1 MKFHV
6 FPPTDPTAPERAILI
21 FAGWGMDEKPFASLK
36 QEGYRIIAVWDYRE
50 PAFPPSLVE
59 ELEQY
64 REIAV
69 IGWSFGVP
77 AATRFLAVHPELP
90 VSARIAVNG
99 TMHPVS
105 DSLGIPEAIFRGTLA
120 GLSEKTLSKFNLR
133 MCGSAESYRR
143 FSLTLPARDIDGLRS
158 ELVAVESAGDACGAI
173 WDTAIVGTAD
183 RIIPPENQLR
193 AWQGG
198 EAVETLTV
206 ADGPHLPDFQAIIN
220 EFITEKG
227 LVAEKFGRAVETY
240 DDNAVV
246 QRQIAEKLCSQ
257 AIAAGAADCR
267 SILEIGCGTGL
278 TTRMLAEAFP
288 DAEITGWDLHIPHAF
303 SRAAG
308 CGRIKALECDAE
320 TQIRQL
326 PDASVDMIFSASTV
340 QWFNS
345 LPEFLRQTARVLRP
359 GGLAFIST
367 FGPAT
372 MRQIRDILPQATH
385 YPPAAALRR
394 MIPPSLHTLC
404 FEEEERTLR
413 FGSPLE
419 ALRHVKLTGVNA
431 LSSDNGGARARE
443 VLRLYPAEAD
453 GSASL
458 TYNPIYISLKR
469 VLLNTL

>member
-6 FPPTDPTAPERAILI
+6 FPPTDPNAPERAILI

-77 AATRFLAVHPELP
+77 AATRFLAAHSELP

-143 FSLTLPARDIDGLRS
+143 FSLTLPARDIDGLRA
-158 ELVAVESAGDACGAI
+158 ELEAVESAGDACGAI

-227 LVAEKFGRAVETY
+227 LVAEKFGRAGETY

-278 TTRMLAEAFP
+278 TTRMLAEA
-288 DAEITGWDLHIPHAF
+288 
-303 SRAAG
+303 
-308 CGRIKALECDAE
+308 
-320 TQIRQL
+320 
-326 PDASVDMIFSASTV
+326 
-340 QWFNS
+340 
-345 LPEFLRQTARVLRP
+345 
-359 GGLAFIST
+359 
-367 FGPAT
+367 
-372 MRQIRDILPQATH
+372 
-385 YPPAAALRR
+385 
-394 MIPPSLHTLC
+394 
-404 FEEEERTLR
+404 
-413 FGSPLE
+413 
-419 ALRHVKLTGVNA
+419 
-431 LSSDNGGARARE
+431 
-443 VLRLYPAEAD
+443 
-453 GSASL
+453 
-458 TYNPIYISLKR
+458 
-469 VLLNTL
+469 